1 MKPDF
6 ILFLAVIVSVAGV
19 LEKEIAQASEQFP
32 RKPMTYIVPLEAGSG
47 GDIGARPIVQK
58 ASYLIG
64 QPIMVVNKPGAGS
77 TIGYREVYG
86 SKPDGYTI
94 GLGTVTLVTNKL
106 QGLLP
111 FDYRDFTIMGGYAS
125 WTAVVVVS
133 TKTKRPFKTFEDL
146 VKFSKA
152 NPGEVVLAASG
163 IGQAWWIAAMIFMET
178 VGVKFNVIPQPG
190 TGGFTVAQVAG
201 GHADLAIVDL
211 AAAKSQIE
219 AGNVLPLAV
228 FGSRRIQGQYES
240 VPTLKEFGYDIDVTS
255 SHAVIGPPKLPK
267 DVAEKITKA
276 FEVAANDPEYQK
288 FLIERHAIPG
298 FVTPENVL
306 RNFDEQ
312 REVYRTVMEK
322 AGILKEK

>member
-1 MKPDF
+1 MTRNF
-6 ILFLAVIVSVAGV
+6 ILSLAAIVLVVGV
-19 LEKEIAQASEQFP
+19 LGKGSTQASEGFP
-32 RKPMTYIVPLEAGSG
+32 RRPLTYIVPLEAGSG
-47 GDIGARPIVQK
+47 GDIGARPIVEK
-58 ASYLIG
+58 VSSLIG
-64 QPIMVVNKPGAGS
+64 QPIIVVNKPGGGS

-94 GLGTVTLVTNKL
+94 GLGTGTLVTNKL

-111 FDYRDFTIMGGYAS
+111 LDYRDFTIMGGYAS

-152 NPGEVVLAASG
+152 NPGEVILAASG
-163 IGQAWWIAAMIFMET
+163 IGQLWWIAAMVFMES
-178 VGVKFNVIPQPG
+178 VGVQFNVIPQAG

-228 FGSRRIQGQYES
+228 FGSRRIPGQYES

-255 SHAVIGPPKLPK
+255 SHAIIGPPKIPREA
-267 DVAEKITKA
+267 AEKITKA
-276 FEVAANDPEYQK
+276 FELAANDPGYQK

-306 RNFDEQ
+306 RNFAEQ
-312 REVYRTVMEK
+312 RKVYRVVMEK